1 MRLRANGR
9 GPGAKAK
16 PKFHWYVHPPAPPT
30 PGGSV
35 TVMTVDPLALSDDLD
50 RATSRMLDTVAG
62 LTDDRLAEPSVL
74 PGWTRGHVVSH
85 LARNADSLVNLLN
98 WARTGV
104 ETPQYPSA
112 EARDA
117 GIEAGAG
124 RPVAEQLPDLKE
136 ACDTFARTA
145 AEMPA
150 EAWSVE
156 LGQAGPAARVIWR
169 RLREVEVHHA
179 DLAAGYGWHDMPEAF
194 LRRLLNEL
202 VSVRPRDDGSGPV
215 VAVRATE
222 LGHTLRLGEGEPS
235 VTVSGA
241 ASDVAAWLAGRGA
254 GTGLTVEP
262 EGDLPTISG
271 WM

>member
-1 MRLRANGR
+1 
-9 GPGAKAK
+9 
-16 PKFHWYVHPPAPPT
+16 
-30 PGGSV
+30 
-35 TVMTVDPLALSDDLD
+35 MTVDPLALSDDLE
-50 RATSRMLDTVAG
+50 RATARMLDTVAG

-104 ETPQYPSA
+104 ETPQYPSP
-112 EARDA
+112 EAREA
-117 GIEAGAG
+117 GIEAGAA

-136 ACDTFARTA
+136 ACATFARKA
-145 AEMPA
+145 DDMPA
-150 EAWSVE
+150 EAWTVE
-156 LGQAGPAARVIWR
+156 LGTQGPAARVVWR

-194 LRRLLNEL
+194 LRRLLTEL
-202 VSVRPRDDGSGPV
+202 VTVRPHDDGSGPV
-215 VAVRATE
+215 VTVRAAE
-222 LGHTLRLGEGEPS
+222 LGHTLQLGTGKPS
-235 VTVSGA
+235 VTVSGTA
-241 ASDVAAWLAGRGA
+241 ADIAAWLAGRSA

-262 EGDLPTISG
+262 EGELPTISG